1 MAGDKTSKTEKPT
14 EKKKKDSRREGQVVR
29 SQDLVPWLLVVAA
42 TFIMPSY
49 LGTAGDVLTAR
60 FAQVRTVAADP
71 TPQAA
76 SAQLSGALGD
86 IFQLCLPILIGAG
99 FIALV
104 ATLGQTGFMLSSK
117 ALKPQFKRLN
127 PVAGLKRIASPR
139 GQWEAVK
146 AALRLAMVAMVAIPL
161 VMGVADDLTGRPQ
174 FELGASLAYLGGKL
188 IDLARLVGVLGLLI
202 AALDYA
208 MQRRN
213 HLRELKMSK
222 QEIKDEQK
230 QSDGDPHIKGRMRQA
245 ARQMS
250 RNRMLA
256 NAAPPTVIVV
266 NPTHYSVALRY
277 DEAIGVP
284 VVVDKGVGVKALR
297 IRADGLARSVP
308 VVECRPLARALF
320 RVCEVGT
327 PVPNEMFQGV
337 AVLLAF
343 VHRLGSRRS
352 LGGVHLMPFDIEAL
366 AIPEKTRKLVEA
378 RMAAEAKMAAE
389 VPV

>member
-14 EKKKKDSRREGQVVR
+14 EKKKRDSRREGQVVR
-29 SQDLVPWLLVVAA
+29 SQDLVPWLLVVCA
-42 TFIMPSY
+42 TFIMPAY
-49 LGTAGDVLTAR
+49 LGTAGRVLTDRLAR
-60 FAQVRTVAADP
+60 VRVVAADP
-71 TPQAA
+71 SPQAA
-76 SAQLSGALGD
+76 GAEMGGALTD
-86 IFQLCLPILIGAG
+86 IFQLCIPVLVGAG
-99 FIALV
+99 LISLL
-104 ATLGQTGFMLSSK
+104 ATLGQTGFMFSMK

-127 PVAGLKRIASPR
+127 PVAGLKRIISPR

-146 AALRLAMVAMVAIPL
+146 AAMRLAMVSLVAIPL

-174 FELGASLAYLGGKL
+174 FEIGASLGYLGGKL

-202 AALDYA
+202 SALDYA

-222 QEIKDEQK
+222 QEIKDEHK
-230 QSDGDPHIKGRMRQA
+230 QTDGDPYIKGRMRQA

-256 NAAPPTVIVV
+256 NSAPATVIVV
-266 NPTHYSVALRY
+266 NPTHFSVALRY
-277 DEAIGVP
+277 DEEIGVP
-284 VVVDKGVGVKALR
+284 VVVDKGVGAKALK
-297 IRADGLARSVP
+297 IRAQGLADSVP

-320 RVCEVGT
+320 RVCVVGT

-343 VHRLGSRRS
+343 VHRLGARRS
-352 LGGVHLMPFDIEAL
+352 LGGVHLMPFDIESL
-366 AIPEKTRKLVEA
+366 AIPEKTRKLDEA
-378 RMAAEAKMAAE
+378 RIKAEAALAG
-389 VPV
+389 